1 MRNAQPISCGGPARV
16 ILGLARQRR
25 GHPVR
30 PMRRSRQV
38 RFCAAAQDC
47 FACACNLALAMTN
60 EGKARTKEREAERRQ
75 TRSPIVRII
84 GCGRV
89 LGGARSPV
97 GVPPRLLLEMS
108 EHLRPASGQASWD
121 AAATIILLGG
131 RYPPLPVPVQ
141 CAPHG
146 RPRITGDM
154 MPKAAREQ
162 FARLPAGTAL
172 APYVGSH
179 PDTSRNERAGLLYPD
194 Q

>member
-1 MRNAQPISCGGPARV
+1 MPFRSGCGFKQQQTLRV
-16 ILGLARQRR
+16 TAGHGRSASGKMLSNDASNNEARQW
-25 GHPVR
+25 
-30 PMRRSRQV
+30 RSREP
-38 RFCAAAQDC
+38 
-47 FACACNLALAMTN
+47 TN
-60 EGKARTKEREAERRQ
+60 GRTKERGRTKQREAERRP

-84 GCGRV
+84 GCGSV

-108 EHLRPASGQASWD
+108 EHPRPASGQASWD

-162 FARLPAGTAL
+162 FARPPAGTAL

-179 PDTSRNERAGLLYPD
+179 PDTSRNERAGD
-194 Q
+194 V